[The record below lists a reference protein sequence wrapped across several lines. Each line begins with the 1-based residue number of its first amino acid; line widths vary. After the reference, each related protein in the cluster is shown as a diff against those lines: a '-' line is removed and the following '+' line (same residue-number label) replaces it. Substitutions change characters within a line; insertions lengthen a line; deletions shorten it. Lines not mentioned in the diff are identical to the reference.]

1 MIYSQDITLDLNTK
15 TSYYVLG
22 AKQGD
27 ANSRIIRIFI
37 TEDGNKYIIPART
50 VAYFRLRKPD
60 GKVILNEATIDY
72 VTNTVSVLLTGQAL
86 AASGRGYADVTLYG
100 SQQEVLSTVSF
111 VLLIMSAPNVVGEAV
126 SSNEFGYLQT
136 VVDNANATINESE
149 AWAVGTR
156 SGIPVTANNFEYQI
170 LGSAFTCEIDENTF
184 KEKVGTYPGATNIY
198 KFTYNGIGWLYTD
211 PTGSETTEPVNLNDF
226 GITVS
231 GLYYTTNSITVT
243 VTDADLQYENN
254 AKYWAE
260 STINAKDSIDNLD
273 ISATLLPST
282 GEASVD
288 KSVVDDVDVTY
299 SSTSL
304 GTVSVNSQVFLSQI
318 SDIGNY
324 TFSYNGSNWQYNE
337 QNISLNTYGIS
348 FTGIAVNG
356 NYITIS
362 HNQHKHFNFNIPRG
376 LTGDV
381 NFMTFEIDP
390 STGMLYMYK
399 PSDLTDVSF
408 EIIST
413 GENRGCLGVR
423 IDTGGNT

>member
-170 LGSAFTCEIDENTF
+170 LGSAFTCQIDESTF
-184 KEKVGTYPGATNIY
+184 KEKVGTYPGATNTY
-198 KFTYNGIGWLYTD
+198 KFTYNGMGWLYTD
-211 PTGSETTEPVNLNDF
+211 PTGSETTEPVNLNEF

-231 GLYYTTNSITVT
+231 GSYYATNSITVT

-260 STINAKDSIDNLD
+260 STINAKDSIENLD
-273 ISATLLPST
+273 ISVAMLPT
-282 GEASVD
+282 EANPTVD
-288 KSVVDDVDVTY
+288 KTTVDDVTVTY
-299 SSTSL
+299 SSTIL
-304 GTVSVNSQVFLSQI
+304 GTVTVNKTKFLQQFTN
-318 SDIGNY
+318 IGDY
-324 TFSYNGSNWQYNE
+324 TFSYNGSNWQYNN
-337 QNISLNTYGIS
+337 QNINLSTYGIS
-348 FTGIAVNG
+348 FTGTAISG
-356 NYITIS
+356 NYIIINYS
-362 HNQHKHFNFNIPRG
+362 QHKHFNFNIPRG

-390 STGMLYMYK
+390 NTGILYMYK
-399 PSDLTDVSF
+399 PSDITQVDF

-413 GENRGCLGVR
+413 GESKGCLGVR
-423 IDTGGNT
+423 IYSGGND